1 VDGQKKSLVFVKER
15 LCLRNAAK
23 NAFWEQKNRFLFA
36 KKIHALFPEKEFM
49 PLMSELANIRVKQE
63 RESTRMLLPDLKKC

>member
-1 VDGQKKSLVFVKER
+1 VDGQKNNLVFVKEQ
-15 LCLRNAAK
+15 LCLINAVK

-63 RESTRMLLPDLKKC
+63 KESTRMSPLELKEC